1 MADDV
6 SKKDLQGV
14 EARCTKKIDGVKK
27 DLEQLRKEW
36 RADSEELNQIQ
47 VNIRHD
53 LDKRCDAIEA
63 QLKDLLNTVNQQ
75 TKLITELQNRKTS
88 IF

>member
-14 EARCTKKIDGVKK
+14 EARCTKKIDEVKK

-36 RADSEELNQIQ
+36 RADSEELNKIE
-47 VNIRHD
+47 VNVKHG
-53 LDKRCDAIEA
+53 LDKRCDVIEA
-63 QLKDLLNTVNQQ
+63 QLKDILNAVNQQ
-75 TKLITELQNRKTS
+75 AKLITELQNRKTS